1 MSSRVPTQLISVA
14 TAAAI
19 AATLAPAAMADTTS
33 EFTISN
39 ITDFHGYW
47 EQTKNAPG
55 AAHLKCAVDRAA
67 EGKTHIFTSA
77 GDNIGASPFASKLL
91 DDTPTLEI
99 LNLMNLQVS
108 ALGNH
113 ELDEGAADF
122 SDRVTATAKFDYLAA
137 NAKTVKNTKD
147 YVVKDLDGAKVAF
160 IGTVTDDMPNLVNPK
175 SIAGITWND
184 PVATTNELATRLKND
199 GEADVVVALV
209 HEGGIKADQFS
220 DAVDVA
226 FLGHS
231 HQSIEPSGEKPLLI
245 QAGSNGTNLTDGLDG
260 LLTGLAAIVFAAY
273 TLIAFFQFSQNCS
286 MVDTGACYTVR
297 DPLDVAVICASV
309 AGACIGFLWWNAS
322 PAKIFMGDTGS
333 LALGGALAGVAIVT
347 RTELLVVV
355 IAGVF
360 VMETI
365 SVMIQVGSFKS
376 TGKRVFKMT
385 PIHHH
390 FEMLGWPEVNV
401 VIRFWIIAVILALIG
416 LSTLKLR

>member
-1 MSSRVPTQLISVA
+1 MIGVVVGAAVSLLVVLLGMPAFIRYLQAKRYGQYIRDDGPTSHHVKLGTPTMGGFVIVVAAVLGYVAALLARWEPPSWTGVLLMFLMVGMGAIGFADDYLKIARKHNLGLTSVQKLIAQFTVA
-14 TAAAI
+14 TVFAVLALQFPNADGVTPASTAISWVRDTSVDLAAA
-19 AATLAPAAMADTTS
+19 
-33 EFTISN
+33 
-39 ITDFHGYW
+39 
-47 EQTKNAPG
+47 G
-55 AAHLKCAVDRAA
+55 AVGGVLLFVLW
-67 EGKTHIFTSA
+67 A
-77 GDNIGASPFASKLL
+77 GLI
-91 DDTPTLEI
+91 
-99 LNLMNLQVS
+99 
-108 ALGNH
+108 
-113 ELDEGAADF
+113 
-122 SDRVTATAKFDYLAA
+122 
-137 NAKTVKNTKD
+137 
-147 YVVKDLDGAKVAF
+147 
-160 IGTVTDDMPNLVNPK
+160 
-175 SIAGITWND
+175 IAGM
-184 PVATTNELATRLKND
+184 
-199 GEADVVVALV
+199 
-209 HEGGIKADQFS
+209 
-220 DAVDVA
+220 
-226 FLGHS
+226 
-231 HQSIEPSGEKPLLI
+231 
-245 QAGSNGTNLTDGLDG
+245 SNGTNLTDGLDG

-376 TGKRVFKMT
+376 TGKRVFRMT

-401 VIRFWIIAVILALIG
+401 VIRFWILGGLFVGAGMALFYTDW
-416 LSTLKLR
+416 LVR